1 MLLVLPPSLNMRYQD
16 IPIRDILEKMK
27 ERIGSNQMSLLVGS
41 GVSCCACDL
50 YQNWYGAQ
58 NEAYKCLLAEN
69 VANGLCF
76 S

>member
-1 MLLVLPPSLNMRYQD
+1 MLRTSSQYEVINVCRFN
-16 IPIRDILEKMK
+16 I
-27 ERIGSNQMSLLVGS
+27 
-41 GVSCCACDL
+41 
-50 YQNWYGAQ
+50 YGAQ

>member
-50 YQNWYGAQ
+50 YQNWIG
-58 NEAYKCLLAEN
+58 LVTDM
-69 VANGLCF
+69 VAFCTQRN
-76 S
+76 